1 VPIALRALVPVDAAG
16 GAFSGVLQGGNG
28 RSATN
33 AQMFSFQFDV
43 RGGKPALNLALTLRD
58 PNYRLTGFLVSPSGE
73 PLDDQ
78 STVLLNAAGQI
89 AGFGQVMQF
98 TLRKPQAGRWTA
110 ILRLSRGIDGAH
122 LQEPFTGRIS
132 FDAAQVRALGVPN
145 SAGTVLPAGQ
155 PVNAIVLVTNT
166 GVATKDFFV
175 DPRLNRTDVVPLLA
189 NGSTNVPLPLAAVT
203 PSFVVPPGTDR
214 VIVAAQG
221 SVPIVMSIQAGFG
234 GPRRA
239 GTSLPGNFSIATDA
253 APQVA
258 PGSWFA
264 LPEEQGPFPATG
276 APAAT
281 ANLAVVAETRLF
293 DGTVTSSSGDVWR
306 QTVDATAPYTPL
318 TLAPGATGII
328 TVAFTPNAPL
338 GSVVRG
344 SLEVSTF
351 SPVTNSGDQVI
362 SVPYAYRVG

>member
-1 VPIALRALVPVDAAG
+1 
-16 GAFSGVLQGGNG
+16 
-28 RSATN
+28 
-33 AQMFSFQFDV
+33 
-43 RGGKPALNLALTLRD
+43 
-58 PNYRLTGFLVSPSGE
+58 
-73 PLDDQ
+73 
-78 STVLLNAAGQI
+78 
-89 AGFGQVMQF
+89 MQF

-132 FDAAQVRALGVPN
+132 FDAAQVRAIGVP
-145 SAGTVLPAGQ
+145 SSPGTVLPAGQ
-155 PVNAIVLVTNT
+155 PTNAIVLVTNT

-214 VIVAAQG
+214 IVVAAQG

-293 DGTVTSSSGDVWR
+293 DGAVTSSSGDVWK

-328 TVAFTPNAPL
+328 TVAFTPNAPT